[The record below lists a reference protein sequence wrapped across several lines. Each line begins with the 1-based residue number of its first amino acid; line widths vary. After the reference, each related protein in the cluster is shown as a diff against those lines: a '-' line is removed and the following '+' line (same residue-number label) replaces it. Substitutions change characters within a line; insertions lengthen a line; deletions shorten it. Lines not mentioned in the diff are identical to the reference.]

1 MIFFKKIV
9 ESTACFAIFGSLH
22 CFFKAPIF
30 FAENWQKSQKVVIIT
45 STPVKFCLKT
55 AQMATGYSRTG

>member
-1 MIFFKKIV
+1 MIFLKKLSKVLLVLPYLDHYIV
-9 ESTACFAIFGSLH
+9 
-22 CFFKAPIF
+22 FFKAPIF